1 MGTRRRARCE
11 LDAVRRTLTGT
22 ICGDAMVMYK
32 RFIQIL
38 VTVLGIAFTTYHL
51 HAALFGVP
59 EPIFFRGTH
68 LMFALVL
75 TFLVYAGFEGERD
88 GTPGIVDW
96 LLVAASI
103 VSIGYMFVEYDYFIN
118 RFATVDDL
126 KPMDWVLGI
135 TLVVLV
141 LEAARRVLGAALS
154 ITALFFIAYA
164 LAFTSLQPQMMLDQV
179 YMTLDGILG
188 IPISVCATYIVLF
201 IIFGAFVEKTGTG
214 QLFMDFGMALA
225 GAKPGGPAKVAVITS
240 GMFGTISGSAVSNV
254 MTTGVFTIPLMK
266 RIGYRPAFAGAVE
279 AVASTGGQIM
289 PPIMGAAAFVMAEY
303 LGVSYLTVASMAILP
318 AILYYLAVYAAVH
331 FEARRTGM
339 KGLPRPDLPRM
350 GAVLHERGHQFLP
363 LFVITGVLLYGYS
376 APYAAM
382 CGIASVFP
390 VAALRK
396 TTRQY
401 VRPSILLEALVL
413 AAKDTLT
420 IATACAVAGIVIG
433 VILLSGVAIEFT
445 SFVVNLSQ
453 NNLVLAL
460 ILTAFAGIILG
471 MGLPTTPAYIIQ
483 VALLVPA
490 VIKLGVKPEAAH
502 LFVFYYACLS
512 TITPPVALAV
522 FAAKSISGGNLW
534 DTGWAAVKLGATGY
548 IVPFM
553 CVFGPALML
562 IGTWDEILLSCLTA
576 PVGVI
581 CLAAGLHGYFL
592 KRTTWWE
599 TIMLLS
605 AAMVLIT
612 PGLVTDVIGVGL
624 VVLVVLS
631 QKFIA
636 RAEAPPEATPSAEPA
651 PVGAGVVS
659 MPERSGNAP

>member
-1 MGTRRRARCE
+1 
-11 LDAVRRTLTGT
+11 
-22 ICGDAMVMYK
+22 MYK
-32 RFIQIL
+32 RMTDML
-38 VTVLGIAFTTYHL
+38 VMLLSLAFTLYHL
-51 HAALFGVP
+51 YCALFGVP
-59 EPIFFRGTH
+59 EPIYFRGIH

-75 TFLVYAGFEGERD
+75 TFLIYTGFKVQKD
-88 GTPGIVDW
+88 GTPGFFDW
-96 LLVAASI
+96 VFVAGSVA
-103 VSIGYMFVEYDYFIN
+103 SIGYMFVEYEYFIS

-126 KPMDWVLGI
+126 KPMDWFLGL
-135 TLVVLV
+135 TLVFLV

-154 ITALFFIAYA
+154 ITALFFIGYA
-164 LAFTSLQPQMMLDQV
+164 LLFTSLEPQIMLDQV

-188 IPISVCATYIVLF
+188 IPIAVCATYIVLF

-303 LGVSYLTVASMAILP
+303 LAVSYLTVAAYAIIP
-318 AILYYLAVYAAVH
+318 AFLYYLAVYAAVH

-339 KGLPRPDLPRM
+339 KGLPKPDLPQM
-350 GAVLHERGHQFLP
+350 GVVLRERGHQFIP

-396 TTRQY
+396 TTRHY
-401 VRPSILLEALVL
+401 VRPRIVLEALVL

-453 NNLVLAL
+453 SNLVLAL
-460 ILTAFAGIILG
+460 ILTAIAGIILG

-490 VIKLGVKPEAAH
+490 VIKLGVRPEAAH
-502 LFVFYYACLS
+502 LFVFYYSCLS

-522 FAAKSISGGNLW
+522 FAAKGISGGNLAE
-534 DTGWAAVKLGATGY
+534 TSWAAVKLGATGY

-562 IGTWDEILLSCLTA
+562 IGPWQDVLLSCITA
-576 PVGVI
+576 PLGVV
-581 CLAAGLHGYFL
+581 CLAAGLHGYL
-592 KRTTWWE
+592 IRPTTWWE
-599 TIMLLS
+599 TIMLLA
-605 AAMVLIT
+605 AAMVLIS
-612 PGLVTDVIGVGL
+612 PGIVTDAIGFTL
-624 VVLVVLS
+624 VALILLS

-636 RAEAPPEATPSAEPA
+636 RPEAAGAIAARSPAAE
-651 PVGAGVVS
+651 
-659 MPERSGNAP
+659 

>member
-1 MGTRRRARCE
+1 
-11 LDAVRRTLTGT
+11 
-22 ICGDAMVMYK
+22 MYK
-32 RFIQIL
+32 SFIKLL
-38 VTVLGIAFTTYHL
+38 VAVIGFAFTVYHL

-59 EPIFFRGTH
+59 EPIYFRGIH

-75 TFLVYAGFEGERD
+75 TFLVYAGFRAEKD
-88 GTPGIVDW
+88 GTPGVMDW
-96 LLVAASI
+96 LLVAGSI
-103 VSIGYMFVEYDYFIN
+103 ISIGYMFVDYDYFTT

-126 KPMDWVLGI
+126 RPIDWVLGI
-135 TLVVLV
+135 MLVVLV

-154 ITALFFIAYA
+154 ITALFFIAYC
-164 LAFTSLQPQMMLDQV
+164 LLFTSLTPQIMLDQV

-188 IPISVCATYIVLF
+188 IPISVCATYIMLF

-214 QLFMDFGMALA
+214 KLFMDFGMALA
-225 GAKPGGPAKVAVITS
+225 GGKPGGPAKVAVITS

-266 RIGYRPAFAGAVE
+266 RIGYRPPFAGAVE

-303 LGVSYLTVASMAILP
+303 LGVSYLTVAAYAIIP

-339 KGLPRPDLPRM
+339 QGLPRPDLPQMRT
-350 GAVLHERGHQFLP
+350 VLVERGHQFLP
-363 LFVITGVLLYGYS
+363 LAVITGVLLAGYS
-376 APYAAM
+376 APYAALW
-382 CGIASVFP
+382 GIASVFP

-396 TTRQY
+396 STRQY
-401 VRPSILLEALVL
+401 VRPHIVFEALVL

-460 ILTAFAGIILG
+460 ILTALAGIILG

-490 VIKLGVKPEAAH
+490 VIKLGVREEAAH
-502 LFVFYYACLS
+502 LFVFYYSCLS

-522 FAAKSISGGNLW
+522 FAAKGIAGGNLW

-548 IVPFM
+548 VVPFM
-553 CVFGPALML
+553 CVFGPSLML
-562 IGTWDEILLSCLTA
+562 IGPWHEVLLSCVTA
-576 PVGVI
+576 SIGVI
-581 CLAAGLHGYFL
+581 CLAASLHGYFL
-592 KRTTWWE
+592 RTTRWWE
-599 TIMLLS
+599 QIALLAASLVLIKPGLLS
-605 AAMVLIT
+605 DM
-612 PGLVTDVIGVGL
+612 VGL
-624 VVLVVLS
+624 VLIGLVLLS
-631 QKFIA
+631 QMFIGRRPVIHA
-636 RAEAPPEATPSAEPA
+636 ATQDSAAP
-651 PVGAGVVS
+651 
-659 MPERSGNAP
+659 

>member
-1 MGTRRRARCE
+1 
-11 LDAVRRTLTGT
+11 
-22 ICGDAMVMYK
+22 MYK
-32 RFIQIL
+32 RFIETL
-38 VTVLGIAFTTYHL
+38 VTLLGLSFTLYHL
-51 HAALFGVP
+51 YAALFGVP
-59 EPIFFRGTH
+59 EPIYFRGTH
-68 LMFALVL
+68 LLFALVL
-75 TFLVYAGFEGERD
+75 TFLIYVGFSGEKD
-88 GTPGIVDW
+88 GTPGVLDW
-96 LLVAASI
+96 ILVAAS
-103 VSIGYMFVEYDYFIN
+103 VASIGYMFVEYDYFIN

-126 KPMDWVLGI
+126 KPLDWVLGM

-141 LEAARRVLGAALS
+141 LEASRRVLGGALAL
-154 ITALFFIAYA
+154 TALTFIVYS
-164 LAFTSLQPQMMLDQV
+164 LLFTSLKPQIMLDQV

-303 LGVSYLTVASMAILP
+303 LGVSYLTVAAYAVIP
-318 AILYYLAVYAAVH
+318 ALLYYLAVYAAVH

-339 KGLPRPDLPRM
+339 QGLPRADLPQL
-350 GAVLHERGHQFLP
+350 GKVLYDRGHQFIP
-363 LFVITGVLLYGYS
+363 LAVITGVLLAGYS
-376 APYAAM
+376 APYSALW
-382 CGIASVFP
+382 GIASVFP
-390 VAALRK
+390 VAAMRK
-396 TTRQY
+396 STRHH
-401 VRPSILLEALVL
+401 VRPKVVLEALVL
-413 AAKDTLT
+413 AARDTLS

-445 SFVVNLSQ
+445 SFVVNLSN

-460 ILTAFAGIILG
+460 ILTALAGIILG

-502 LFVFYYACLS
+502 LFVFYYSCLS

-522 FAAKSISGGNLW
+522 FAAKSLSGGNLW

-553 CVFGPALML
+553 CVFGPSLMF
-562 IGTWDEILLSCLTA
+562 IGSWDEVALSAVTA
-576 PVGVI
+576 SIGVI
-581 CLAAGLHGYFL
+581 CLASALHGYLLRASF
-592 KRTTWWE
+592 WWE
-599 TIMLLS
+599 QILLLV
-605 AAMVLIT
+605 AALVLIT
-612 PGLVTDVIGVGL
+612 PGWKTDLIGLAL
-624 VVLVVLS
+624 VVVVLAS
-631 QKFIA
+631 QKLI
-636 RAEAPPEATPSAEPA
+636 RREMAPPSATARSAA
-651 PVGAGVVS
+651 GASLDAAKPGMGS
-659 MPERSGNAP
+659 